1 MSFDIE
7 ERPGGADGDNIV
19 KTRLATD
26 EMADVFFYNS
36 GSLLQA
42 LNPSE
47 SLVDLAGD
55 PMLDN
60 VVDAFLP
67 TVSQGDG
74 VFGVPIG
81 TGLGGGILYNRTS
94 SRTTGSSVPLT
105 WEEFA
110 ANNDALLEAGIT
122 PVGAS
127 FGTTWTS
134 QLFVLADYYNVAQEV
149 PDFAEQ
155 YTANE
160 AHYADT
166 PAALR
171 SFERLQE
178 AYDSGWWNEDYG
190 SATYEDALR
199 MLVDGEI
206 AQYPMLTFALS
217 EIASL
222 YPDAIENIGFFAQP
236 GETAETNGMTL
247 WMPAGMYIAD
257 TTEHEDVARA
267 FLAFIASVEGT
278 EAQTAAAAPCGP
290 YLSRRRHA
298 ARRRAAGRARH
309 AGVHRRRQ
317 RRPGARVPLAAQGPQ
332 PRADHRRGRL
342 RAAQRRGCRR
352 PLRRGRREAG
362 PATRP
367 AGLVTQA
374 LHTTERKRAGP
385 VPAAA
390 SAPARSG
397 STAPMPE
404 DDPPSP
410 RLPALVLPA
419 GQHRLRRHLRR
430 ADGDGVLLL
439 AHPLDAVRLGV
450 HRTRELPPVLPRTGA
465 DQRSAQHVHLR
476 RRHERV

>member
-1 MSFDIE
+1 MSRGLRAFAHISGVVVAASMAMAMPVAASTDTTAPADDGAVELAGGEDVTLSLLIDNTETTVLLTEGLTTAFSELHPNVSFDVE

-42 LNPSE
+42 LNPAE
-47 SLVDLAGD
+47 SIVDLAGD

-60 VVDAFLP
+60 VVDAFIP

-74 VFGVPIG
+74 VYGVPFG
-81 TGLGGGILYNRTS
+81 SGLGGGILYRTDIFEEH
-94 SRTTGSSVPLT
+94 GLSVPTT

-110 ANNDALLEAGIT
+110 ANNEALKEAGVT

-134 QLFVLADYYNVAQEV
+134 QLFVLADYYNVAQEA

-178 AYDSGWWNEDYG
+178 AYESDWWNEDYG
-190 SATYEDALR
+190 SATYEDALQ
-199 MLVDGEI
+199 MLIAGEI

-217 EIASL
+217 EIAAL
-222 YPDAIENIGFFAQP
+222 DPEAAQNIGFFAQP
-236 GETAETNGMTL
+236 GESADTNGMTL
-247 WMPAGMYIAD
+247 WMPAGAYIAA

-278 EAQTAAAAPCGP
+278 EAQTAGATPSGP
-290 YLSRRRHA
+290 YLIE
-298 ARRRAAGRARH
+298 
-309 AGVHRRRQ
+309 
-317 RRPGARVPLAAQGPQ
+317 GATLP
-332 PRADHRRGRL
+332 
-342 RAAQRRGCRR
+342 
-352 PLRRGRREAG
+352 
-362 PATRP
+362 
-367 AGLVTQA
+367 
-374 LHTTERKRAGP
+374 
-385 VPAAA
+385 
-390 SAPARSG
+390 
-397 STAPMPE
+397 
-404 DDPPSP
+404 DD
-410 RLPALVLPA
+410 VLPA
-419 GQHRLRRHLRR
+419 VLDIQEYIDAGNVGPALEFLSPLKGPNLEHITVEVGSGLRT
-430 ADGDGVLLL
+430 AE
-439 AHPLDAVRLGV
+439 DAAALYDEDVEKQAQQLG
-450 HRTRELPPVLPRTGA
+450 LPGW
-465 DQRSAQHVHLR
+465 
-476 RRHERV
+476 